1 MPRYPVSAAIR
12 AEVYG
17 RLIEGLNDLEER
29 EADTP
34 GTPLTAKDLALVLW
48 EAEEEAR
55 LELKQVYPT
64 SDEEAEAARP

>member
-1 MPRYPVSAAIR
+1 MPRYPISAAIR

-29 EADTP
+29 EADNP

-55 LELKQVYPT
+55 LELEQIEPT
-64 SDEEAEAARP
+64 DTEKR

>member
-17 RLIEGLNDLEER
+17 RLMEGLNDLEER

-34 GTPLTAKDLALVLW
+34 GTPLTAQDLALVLW
-48 EAEEEAR
+48 KAEEEAR
-55 LELKQVYPT
+55 LELQQIEPT
-64 SDEEAEAARP
+64 DTETR